1 MTATFLWVLNV
12 SVLKAKVFLPLRLF
26 GCRQT
31 SGLPSS
37 NIVYHEKWIP
47 GKETIIWIT
56 PSLLL
61 ALSDPLPDLISL
73 VFLSRFGMYSA
84 YSTERKGGC
93 TFKWFSVA
101 KSAVLHLALHWLR
114 QPLMAVYVGQQKSFS
129 LEKSFSVWFAHVN
142 QFVSVDETILSR
154 LFLFC
159 FLPCEAVTHL
169 QLEYSLER

>member
-1 MTATFLWVLNV
+1 MTATFLWVLSV
-12 SVLKAKVFLPLRLF
+12 SVLKATVFLPLRLF
-26 GCRQT
+26 GCRQS

-73 VFLSRFGMYSA
+73 VFLSRFGIYSA
-84 YSTERKGGC
+84 YSTERNGGC

-101 KSAVLHLALHWLR
+101 KSAVLHLAFCILVKATADGGLCGPAEIVFPWKIIFRLVCTRESICFGWWDNTFAFVFVLFFTVRSSHSLT
-114 QPLMAVYVGQQKSFS
+114 VG
-129 LEKSFSVWFAHVN
+129 
-142 QFVSVDETILSR
+142 I
-154 LFLFC
+154 
-159 FLPCEAVTHL
+159 
-169 QLEYSLER
+169 